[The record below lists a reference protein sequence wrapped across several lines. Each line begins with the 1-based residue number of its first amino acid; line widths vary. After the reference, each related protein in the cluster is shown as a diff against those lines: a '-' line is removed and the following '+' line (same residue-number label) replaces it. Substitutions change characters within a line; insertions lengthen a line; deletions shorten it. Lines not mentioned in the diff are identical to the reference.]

1 MRVDFLAIHQSLA
14 RAAVVHG
21 KHAVAEVGLGVLRV
35 CLHRFVRVAQRV
47 LGLALRVAK
56 RVLRDTRRSG
66 NCRREIE
73 ATHTSGRSGNEL
85 SFVHAF

>member
-1 MRVDFLAIHQSLA
+1 MRVDFLEIRQGLA
-14 RAAVVHG
+14 PPAVVHG

-56 RVLRDTRRSG
+56 RVLRDTRESG
-66 NCRREIE
+66 IAVVRLKQRTRLGGVGMN
-73 ATHTSGRSGNEL
+73 
-85 SFVHAF
+85 